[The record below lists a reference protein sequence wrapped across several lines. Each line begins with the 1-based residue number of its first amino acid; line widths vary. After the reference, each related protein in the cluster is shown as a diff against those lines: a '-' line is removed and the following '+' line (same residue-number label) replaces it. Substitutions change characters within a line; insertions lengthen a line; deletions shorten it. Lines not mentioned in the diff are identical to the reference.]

1 MKNPLSVACA
11 ISLALIVSAFG
22 VLVGVDG
29 FAEDAKKEEPKKDT
43 DAKDTD
49 AKDDGGYKFV
59 APLTVVMEVM
69 DDIFYK
75 MPDKLKGNEASKY
88 KALKRE
94 ALFCAEIAN
103 LATYVKEHK
112 KDKGWLD
119 FSESL
124 KSNAL
129 KMAEAAE
136 KKDDAA
142 MKALHSK
149 MEQACD
155 GCHEKFRDV

>member
-1 MKNPLSVACA
+1 MKNPLSVACTLSA
-11 ISLALIVSAFG
+11 ILIAGAFG

-29 FAEDAKKEEPKKDT
+29 FAQDAKKEEPRKGGDE
-43 DAKDTD
+43 
-49 AKDDGGYKFV
+49 GGYQFV

-75 MPDKLKGNEASKY
+75 MPDRMKGSEASKY
-88 KALKRE
+88 KVLKRE
-94 ALFCAEIAN
+94 ALFCAEVAN
-103 LATYVKEHK
+103 LATYVKEHR
-112 KDKGWLD
+112 KDKAWLD
-119 FSESL
+119 LAEAM

-129 KMAEAAE
+129 KLAEAAE

-142 MKALHSK
+142 MKTLHSK
-149 MEQACD
+149 MEESCD

>member
-29 FAEDAKKEEPKKDT
+29 YAEDAKKEEPKKDS
-43 DAKDTD
+43 D

-75 MPDKLKGNEASKY
+75 MPDKIKGTGASKY
-88 KALKRE
+88 KVLKRE
-94 ALFCAEIAN
+94 ALFCAEVAN
-103 LATYVKEHK
+103 LATYVKEHR

-119 FSESL
+119 LSESL

-149 MEQACD
+149 MEEACES
-155 GCHEKFRDV
+155 CHEKFRDV

>member
-11 ISLALIVSAFG
+11 VSLAIIVSAFG

-29 FAEDAKKEEPKKDT
+29 FAEDVKKEEKE
-43 DAKDTD
+43 
-49 AKDDGGYKFV
+49 KDDGGYKFV

-75 MPDKLKGNEASKY
+75 MPDKMKGNEASKY

-103 LATYVKEHK
+103 LATYVKEHR

-124 KSNAL
+124 KSNAM

-142 MKALHSK
+142 MRALHTK
-149 MEQACD
+149 MEEACD